1 MILSRVKNLARTRP
15 IALIVLIFLAF
26 IALGM
31 PDGLLGVGWPSIR
44 AGFGQPLDAIGMLL
58 FTMMVGYL
66 TSSFLSG
73 ELSRRWG
80 VGRVLI
86 ISCLV
91 TGAGLIGY
99 TLVPRWWMM
108 VALGLLAGLGAGA
121 VDSSLN
127 AYVAANFGP
136 GLMQW
141 LHASYGIGVT
151 TGPLIMTAMLARY
164 NSWHPGY
171 LVVGGFQLVLA
182 LSFLLSLPLWN
193 WKKSENVHAE
203 DQAPATGA
211 SLKESLRLPRV
222 WASMALFFFYVGS
235 EVTLGTW
242 VYSLLT
248 ESRGIDPK
256 LAGYFAGSYWFTFTL
271 GRVLAGVFTRKI
283 KIQKLVVI
291 CIAVALVGTVV
302 LGLNLGT
309 WVNLAAV
316 ALVGFAF
323 APVFPGLMS
332 GTPERVGQTHSNNT
346 IGMQAAAGSLGG
358 TGLTSLVGV
367 LAQSFSLEVVPF
379 VLLVFLGCML
389 GLYLLFRRKGNAGA
403 AAGQG

>member
-1 MILSRVKNLARTRP
+1 MIQSRIKNLVNTRP
-15 IALIVLIFLAF
+15 IALILLIFLAF

-58 FTMMVGYL
+58 FTIMLGYL

-73 ELSRRWG
+73 ALTQRWG
-80 VGRVLI
+80 VGKLLI

-108 VALGLLAGLGAGA
+108 VALGLLSGLGAGA
-121 VDSSLN
+121 VDSGLN

-141 LHASYGIGVT
+141 LHASYGVGIT
-151 TGPLIMTAMLARY
+151 TGPLIMTAILAGY
-164 NSWHPGY
+164 NSWRPGY
-171 LVVGGFQLVLA
+171 LVVGGFQLALA
-182 LSFLLSLPLWN
+182 LCFVLSMPLWN
-193 WKKSENVHAE
+193 WKKTDKTGEPEQPS
-203 DQAPATGA
+203 APGA
-211 SLKESLRLPRV
+211 NLKETLRQPRV

-248 ESRGIDPK
+248 EGRGIDPT

-271 GRVLAGVFTRKI
+271 GRVLAGVLTRKI
-283 KIQKLVVI
+283 RIQKLVII
-291 CIAVALVGTVV
+291 CITAALAGTAV

-332 GTPERVGQTHSNNT
+332 GTPDRVGQRHSSNT
-346 IGMQAAAGSLGG
+346 IGMQASAGSLGG

-367 LAQSFSLEVVPF
+367 LAQSFSLEVVPL
-379 VLLVFLGCML
+379 VLLVFLACLL

-403 AAGQG
+403 GRQG